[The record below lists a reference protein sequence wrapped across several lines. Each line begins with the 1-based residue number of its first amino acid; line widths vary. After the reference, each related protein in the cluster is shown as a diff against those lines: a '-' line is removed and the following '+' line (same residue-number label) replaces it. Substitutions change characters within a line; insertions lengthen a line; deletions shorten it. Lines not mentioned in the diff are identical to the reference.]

1 MVSVSSILTLQLKYN
16 NMSREELKRMW
27 FSMPH
32 PTPKKEV
39 RIIKVTTLGANHYEC
54 KKIRDDK
61 YGYSAYSSNWRTLSE
76 AIAFARK
83 LQEDSP
89 EYSIMLH

>member
-1 MVSVSSILTLQLKYN
+1 MN
-16 NMSREELKRMW
+16 REELKRMW

-39 RIIKVTTLGANHYEC
+39 KLIKVTTLGANHYEC
-54 KKIRDDK
+54 KKIKDNQD
-61 YGYSAYSSNWRTLSE
+61 GYSTYSSNWRSLSE

-83 LQEDSP
+83 LQKDAP
-89 EYSIMLH
+89 EFSIMIH

>member
-1 MVSVSSILTLQLKYN
+1 MNREALKH
-16 NMSREELKRMW
+16 LW
-27 FSMPH
+27 FNLPH

-39 RIIKVTTLGANHYEC
+39 RVIKVTTLGENHYEC

-61 YGYSAYSSNWRTLSE
+61 NGYHTYSSNWRTLSE

-83 LQEDSP
+83 LQNDTP
-89 EYSIMLH
+89 EFSIVLH

>member
-1 MVSVSSILTLQLKYN
+1 MN
-16 NMSREELKRMW
+16 REELKQLW
-27 FSMPH
+27 FSLPH

-39 RIIKVTTLGANHYEC
+39 HVINVTQLGANHFEC

-61 YGYSAYSSNWRTLSE
+61 AGYSTYSSNWRTLSE

-83 LQEDSP
+83 LQNDAP
-89 EYSIMLH
+89 EFSIMMH

>member
-1 MVSVSSILTLQLKYN
+1 MNREQLKH
-16 NMSREELKRMW
+16 LW
-27 FSMPH
+27 FSLPH

-39 RIIKVTTLGANHYEC
+39 RVIKVTTLGANHYEC

-61 YGYSAYSSNWRTLSE
+61 FGYHTYSSNWRTLSE

-83 LQEDSP
+83 LHKDAP
-89 EYSIMLH
+89 EFSIVLH

>member
-1 MVSVSSILTLQLKYN
+1 MNREALKH
-16 NMSREELKRMW
+16 LW
-27 FSMPH
+27 FNLPH

-39 RIIKVTTLGANHYEC
+39 RVIKVTTLGANHYEC

-61 YGYSAYSSNWRTLSE
+61 NGYSAYSSNWKTLSE

-83 LQEDSP
+83 LQNDAP
-89 EYSIMLH
+89 EFSIVLH

>member
-1 MVSVSSILTLQLKYN
+1 MN
-16 NMSREELKRMW
+16 REELKRMW

-39 RIIKVTTLGANHYEC
+39 KVIKVTTLGANHYEC

-61 YGYSAYSSNWRTLSE
+61 AGYSTYSSNWKTLSE

-83 LQEDSP
+83 LQNEAT
-89 EYSIMLH
+89 EFSIVLH